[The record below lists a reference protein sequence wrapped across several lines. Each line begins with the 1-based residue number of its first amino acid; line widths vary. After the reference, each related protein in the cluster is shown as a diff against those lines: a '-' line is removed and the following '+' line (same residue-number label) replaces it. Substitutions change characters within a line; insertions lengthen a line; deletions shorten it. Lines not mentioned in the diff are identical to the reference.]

1 MLCLDQALHRYASAM
16 GVSAAF
22 VYGAK
27 LMTLALQVLLFMRT
41 FIFSAHDAARLMKAN
56 LEYDHYEAAPAS
68 SPQEDPKQLW
78 QAVTVCHN
86 PRPNT

>member
-1 MLCLDQALHRYASAM
+1 M
-16 GVSAAF
+16 GVSVAF
-22 VYGAK
+22 VCGAK
-27 LMTLALQVLLFMRT
+27 VMTVALQVLLFMRT

-68 SPQEDPKQLW
+68 SPHEDPKQLW
-78 QAVTVCHN
+78 QAVTVCYN